1 MHGVLG
7 RAPSGSGSGRYLSFR
22 RFSFFCLQK
31 NTCKTLANAPPDV
44 YDKKIRNTDIY
55 FNQFQYNY
63 NIEFL
68 LLPPLTRSPS
78 LKDGGFCT
86 PKLSQIN
93 KNLQVLNRADNIR
106 PYRASKDIAKN
117 SKHLQA
123 LNRVE
128 QSPPLQK
135 NKHRK
140 GREWTPCL
148 SSSILT
154 FHYNNIRIYDFQIF
168 QHSFIIN
175 R

>member
-1 MHGVLG
+1 MACDKLCNFGKHPLAWGLGACPKRFRVREILKLPAVFVL
-7 RAPSGSGSGRYLSFR
+7 LSHKR
-22 RFSFFCLQK
+22 
-31 NTCKTLANAPPDV
+31 TPAN
-44 YDKKIRNTDIY
+44 DKKIRNTDIY

-63 NIEFL
+63 NIGFL
-68 LLPPLTRSPS
+68 LLPPLKRSPS
-78 LKDGGFCT
+78 LKDGGICT

-106 PYRASKDIAKN
+106 PYGASKDIAKN

-140 GREWTPCL
+140 GREQLPAFPHQSIISISGLTVFKYCITR
-148 SSSILT
+148 SS
-154 FHYNNIRIYDFQIF
+154 
-168 QHSFIIN
+168 
-175 R
+175 

>member
-1 MHGVLG
+1 MGSWGVPQAVQG
-7 RAPSGSGSGRYLSFR
+7 PGDTYSSGGFGSFVA
-22 RFSFFCLQK
+22 QK
-31 NTCKTLANAPPDV
+31 NTCKWRGITNSQSVNKNWLKNIFSWFQDNC
-44 YDKKIRNTDIY
+44 NTG
-55 FNQFQYNY
+55 
-63 NIEFL
+63 FL

-106 PYRASKDIAKN
+106 PYGASKDIAKN

-140 GREWTPCL
+140 GREQLPAFPHQSIISISGLTVFKYCITR
-148 SSSILT
+148 SS
-154 FHYNNIRIYDFQIF
+154 
-168 QHSFIIN
+168 
-175 R
+175 